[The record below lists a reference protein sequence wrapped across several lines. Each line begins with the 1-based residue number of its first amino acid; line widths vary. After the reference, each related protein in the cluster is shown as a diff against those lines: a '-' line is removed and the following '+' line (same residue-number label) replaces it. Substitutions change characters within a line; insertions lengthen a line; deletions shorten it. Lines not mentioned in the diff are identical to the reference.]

1 MRVLVLVV
9 LVVRELLV
17 GISFVVVSR
26 GVAIAV
32 VRVCVP
38 SVGFPLIHADAQLCP
53 QPVKVSAATAV
64 LKLACH
70 LHLLGLGS
78 AAPHWLDP
86 LERTGPARS
95 LSLRL
100 MPTVVS
106 RPNLSD
112 FVHVRLPAAVPSRG
126 AERG

>member
-9 LVVRELLV
+9 LVVCVVLV
-17 GISFVVVSR
+17 GISFAVVSR

-32 VRVCVP
+32 VRISVP
-38 SVGFPLIHADAQLCP
+38 PVGIPLIHADAQLCP

-64 LKLACH
+64 LQLASH

-86 LERTGPARS
+86 LERTGPPGPYHRA
-95 LSLRL
+95 
-100 MPTVVS
+100 
-106 RPNLSD
+106 
-112 FVHVRLPAAVPSRG
+112 
-126 AERG
+126 